1 MERIKGLKNLTNQ
14 QKGSLLAFIAVI
26 FITPDSL
33 FIRLSNVDTW
43 GLVFYRGIIPFFA
56 VFLGMLLIY
65 KLNFFKILF
74 NSGYHGIIYIG
85 TFSITNITFVV
96 SIQNTNV
103 ANTLVMIATAPML
116 SAILGS
122 IFLKEPPDKKTWI
135 SIIITFFA
143 IIYIFNDSLKLG
155 NFYGDIL
162 GFITAIGLA
171 VGAVTIRSAKTKN
184 LVPAAVIGK
193 LFVATFALFFIESF
207 ILEDKDLIIVP
218 LMCILCVAIPFV
230 LVTIAPRFIP
240 AAEVNLFFLLE
251 TIIGPIWVWLI
262 IKEQP
267 SIETLQGGLV
277 IITTIAIHSYLKL
290 KNS

>member
-1 MERIKGLKNLTNQ
+1 MKNLSDQ
-14 QKGSLLAFIAVI
+14 QKGSLMAFVAVM

-43 GLVFYRGIIPFFA
+43 GLVFYRGIIPFVT

-85 TFSITNITFVV
+85 TFSLTNITFVV

-116 SAILGS
+116 SAILGA

-135 SIIITFFA
+135 SIIITFLA
-143 IIYIFNDSLKLG
+143 IIYIFFDSLKLG
-155 NFYGDIL
+155 NIYGDIL
-162 GFITAIGLA
+162 GFITALGLA
-171 VGAVTIRSAKTKN
+171 VGAVTVRSAKSKN
-184 LVPAAVIGK
+184 LVPAAVVGK
-193 LFVATFALFFIESF
+193 LIVATFALFFIESF
-207 ILEDKDLIIVP
+207 ILMGKDLIIIP

-267 SIETLQGGLV
+267 SIETLQGGL
-277 IITTIAIHSYLKL
+277 IIIATIAIHSFLKL
-290 KNS
+290 RKS

>member
-1 MERIKGLKNLTNQ
+1 MKNLSDQ
-14 QKGSLLAFIAVI
+14 QKGSLMAFVAVM

-33 FIRLSNVDTW
+33 FIRLSNVETW
-43 GLVFYRGIIPFFA
+43 GLVFYRGIIPFFV
-56 VFLGMLLIY
+56 VFFGMLVIY

-74 NSGYHGIIYIG
+74 NSGYHGLIYII
-85 TFSITNITFVV
+85 TFSLTNITFVV

-103 ANTLVMIATAPML
+103 ANTLVMIATAPMI
-116 SAILGS
+116 SAILGA
-122 IFLKEPPDKKTWI
+122 IILKEPPDKKTWI
-135 SIIITFFA
+135 SIIITFLA
-143 IIYIFNDSLKLG
+143 IIYIFFDSLKLG

-162 GFITAIGLA
+162 GFVTALGLA
-171 VGAVTIRSAKTKN
+171 VGAVTVRSAKSKN
-184 LVPAAVIGK
+184 LVPSAVVGK
-193 LFVATFALFFIESF
+193 LLVATFALLFIESYVLIDRDLF
-207 ILEDKDLIIVP
+207 IIP
-218 LMCILCVAIPFV
+218 LMCIMCVAIPFV

-267 SIETLQGGLV
+267 SIETLQGGV
-277 IITTIAIHSYLKL
+277 IIITTIAIHSFLKL

>member
-1 MERIKGLKNLTNQ
+1 MKNFSDQ
-14 QKGSLLAFIAVI
+14 KKGSLLAFIAVL

-33 FIRLSNVDTW
+33 LIRLSNIDTW
-43 GLVFYRGIIPFFA
+43 GLVFYRGIIPFFT
-56 VFLGMLLIY
+56 VFLGMLIIY
-65 KLNFFKILF
+65 KINFFKLLLS
-74 NSGYHGIIYIG
+74 SGYHGLIYVG

-116 SAILGS
+116 SAILGA
-122 IFLKEPPDKKTWI
+122 IFLKEPPDKKTWA
-135 SIIITFFA
+135 SIIITFIA
-143 IIYIFNDSLKLG
+143 IIYIFFDPLKLG
-155 NFYGDIL
+155 NFFGDIL
-162 GFITAIGLA
+162 GFITAVGLA
-171 VGAVTIRSAKTKN
+171 VGAVTIRSAKSKN
-184 LVPAAVIGK
+184 LVPAAVVGK
-193 LFVATFALFFIESF
+193 LFVALFALIFIESYS
-207 ILEDKDLIIVP
+207 LIDNDIFIVP

-267 SIETLQGGLV
+267 SLETLQGGLI
-277 IITTIAIHSYLKL
+277 IITTIAIHSFLKI

>member
-1 MERIKGLKNLTNQ
+1 MRNLTDQ
-14 QKGSLLAFIAVI
+14 QKGSLMAFVAVM

-43 GLVFYRGIIPFFA
+43 GLVFYRGIIPFFT

-65 KLNFFKILF
+65 KLNFFKILL
-74 NSGYHGIIYIG
+74 NSGYYGIIYIG

-103 ANTLVMIATAPML
+103 ANTLVMIATAPMI
-116 SAILGS
+116 SAILGA
-122 IFLKEPPDKKTWI
+122 IFLREPPDKKTWI
-135 SIIITFFA
+135 SIIITFLA
-143 IIYIFNDSLKLG
+143 IVYIFFDSIKLG
-155 NFYGDIL
+155 KFYGDIL
-162 GFITAIGLA
+162 GFITALGLA

-207 ILEDKDLIIVP
+207 VLIDKDLLIIP

-267 SIETLQGGLV
+267 SIETLQGGFV
-277 IITTIAIHSYLKL
+277 IIITIAIHSYLKL
-290 KNS
+290 KKS

>member
-1 MERIKGLKNLTNQ
+1 MKNLTDQ
-14 QKGSLLAFIAVI
+14 QKGSLMAFVAVM

-43 GLVFYRGIIPFFA
+43 GLVFYRGIIPFFT
-56 VFLGMLLIY
+56 VLLGMLLIY
-65 KLNFFKILF
+65 KLSFFKILF
-74 NSGYHGIIYIG
+74 NSGYHGLIYIG
-85 TFSITNITFVV
+85 TFSLTNITFVV

-116 SAILGS
+116 SAILGA
-122 IFLKEPPDKKTWI
+122 IFLKEPPDKKTWT
-135 SIIITFFA
+135 SILITFLA
-143 IIYIFNDSLKLG
+143 IIYIFFDSLKLG

-162 GFITAIGLA
+162 GFVTALGLAIGA
-171 VGAVTIRSAKTKN
+171 VVIRSAKTKN
-184 LVPAAVIGK
+184 LVPAAVVGK

-207 ILEDKDLIIVP
+207 ALMNNDIFIVP

-251 TIIGPIWVWLI
+251 TIIGPVWVWLI

-267 SIETLQGGLV
+267 SIETLQGGA
-277 IITTIAIHSYLKL
+277 IIIATIAIHSFMKL
-290 KNS
+290 RNS

>member
-1 MERIKGLKNLTNQ
+1 MKNLSDQ
-14 QKGSLLAFIAVI
+14 QKGSLMAFIAVM

-43 GLVFYRGIIPFFA
+43 GLVFYRGIIPFFT

-65 KLNFFKILF
+65 KLSFFKILF
-74 NSGYHGIIYIG
+74 NSGYHGLIYVG
-85 TFSITNITFVV
+85 TFSLTNITFVV

-103 ANTLVMIATAPML
+103 ANTLVMIATAPMI
-116 SAILGS
+116 SAILGA

-135 SIIITFFA
+135 SIIITFLA
-143 IIYIFNDSLKLG
+143 IIYIFFDSLKLG

-162 GFITAIGLA
+162 GFVTALGLAIGA
-171 VGAVTIRSAKTKN
+171 VVIRSAKTKN
-184 LVPAAVIGK
+184 LVPAAVVGK

-207 ILEDKDLIIVP
+207 ALKNNDIVIVP

-267 SIETLQGGLV
+267 SIETLQGGA
-277 IITTIAIHSYLKL
+277 IIIITIAIHSFMKL
-290 KNS
+290 RNS

>member
-1 MERIKGLKNLTNQ
+1 MKHLTDQ
-14 QKGSLLAFIAVI
+14 QKGSLMAFVAVM

-43 GLVFYRGIIPFFA
+43 GLVFYRGIIPFFT
-56 VFLGMLLIY
+56 VLLGMLLIY
-65 KLNFFKILF
+65 KLSFFKILF
-74 NSGYHGIIYIG
+74 NSGYHGLIYIG
-85 TFSITNITFVV
+85 TFSLTNITFVV

-116 SAILGS
+116 SAILGA
-122 IFLKEPPDKKTWI
+122 IFLKEPPDKKTWT
-135 SIIITFFA
+135 SIVITFLA
-143 IIYIFNDSLKLG
+143 IIYIFFDSLKLG

-162 GFITAIGLA
+162 GFVTALGLAIGA
-171 VGAVTIRSAKTKN
+171 VVIRSAKTKN
-184 LVPAAVIGK
+184 LVPAAVVGK

-207 ILEDKDLIIVP
+207 VLENKDLIIVP

-251 TIIGPIWVWLI
+251 TIIGLIWVWMI

-267 SIETLQGGLV
+267 SVETLYGGAV
-277 IITTIAIHSYLKL
+277 IIITIATHSFLKL
-290 KNS
+290 RNS

>member
-1 MERIKGLKNLTNQ
+1 MRNLTDQ
-14 QKGSLLAFIAVI
+14 QKGSLMAFVAVM

-43 GLVFYRGIIPFFA
+43 GLVFYRGIIPFFT

-65 KLNFFKILF
+65 KLSFFNILF
-74 NSGYHGIIYIG
+74 KSGYKGIIYIG
-85 TFSITNITFVV
+85 TFSLTNITFVV

-103 ANTLVMIATAPML
+103 ANTLVMIATAPMI
-116 SAILGS
+116 SAILGA

-135 SIIITFFA
+135 SIMITFLA
-143 IIYIFNDSLKLG
+143 IVYIFFDSIKLG

-184 LVPAAVIGK
+184 LVPAAVVGK

-207 ILEDKDLIIVP
+207 VLIDRDLLIIP

>member
-1 MERIKGLKNLTNQ
+1 MKNLNDQ
-14 QKGSLLAFIAVI
+14 QKGSLLAFVAVM

-33 FIRLSNVDTW
+33 FIRLSNLDTW
-43 GLVFYRGIIPFFA
+43 GLVFYRGIIPFFT
-56 VFLGMLLIY
+56 VFFGMMMIY
-65 KLNFFKILF
+65 RINFFKILLK
-74 NSGYHGIIYIG
+74 SGYQGIIYII
-85 TFSITNITFVV
+85 TFSITNVTFVV

-103 ANTLVMIATAPML
+103 ANTLVMVATAPML

-122 IFLKEPPDKKTWI
+122 VFLKEHADKKTWI
-135 SIIITFFA
+135 SIIITLCA
-143 IIYIFNDSLKLG
+143 IIYIFFDSLKLG

-171 VGAVTIRSAKTKN
+171 VGAVTIRSAKSKN
-184 LVPAAVIGK
+184 LVPAAVVGK
-193 LFVATFALFFIESF
+193 LLVAIFALVFIENF
-207 ILEDKDLIIVP
+207 ALIDNDLIIVP
-218 LMCILCVAIPFV
+218 IMCIMCVAIPFV

-267 SIETLQGGLV
+267 SLETLIGGLV
-277 IITTIAIHSYLKL
+277 IITTIAFHSFLKL

>member
-1 MERIKGLKNLTNQ
+1 MRNFSDQK
-14 QKGSLLAFIAVI
+14 KGSLLAFIAVL

-33 FIRLSNVDTW
+33 LIRLSNIDTW
-43 GLVFYRGIIPFFA
+43 GLVFYRGIIPFFT
-56 VFLGMLLIY
+56 VFLGMLIIY
-65 KLNFFKILF
+65 KINFFKLLLS
-74 NSGYHGIIYIG
+74 SGYHGLIYVG

-116 SAILGS
+116 SAILGA
-122 IFLKEPPDKKTWI
+122 IFLKEPPDKKTWA
-135 SIIITFFA
+135 SIIITFIA
-143 IIYIFNDSLKLG
+143 IIYIFFDSLKLG
-155 NFYGDIL
+155 NFFGDIL
-162 GFITAIGLA
+162 GFITAVGLA
-171 VGAVTIRSAKTKN
+171 VGAVTIRSAKSKN
-184 LVPAAVIGK
+184 LVPAAVVGK
-193 LFVATFALFFIESF
+193 LFVALFALIFIESYS
-207 ILEDKDLIIVP
+207 LIDNDIFIVP

-240 AAEVNLFFLLE
+240 AAEVNLLFLLE

-267 SIETLQGGLV
+267 SLETLQGGLI
-277 IITTIAIHSYLKL
+277 IITTIAIHSFLKI

>member
-1 MERIKGLKNLTNQ
+1 MKNLTDQ
-14 QKGSLLAFIAVI
+14 QKGSLLAFVAVM

-33 FIRLSNVDTW
+33 FIRLSNIDTW
-43 GLVFYRGIIPFFA
+43 GLVFYRGIIPFFV
-56 VFLGMLLIY
+56 VFFGMILIY
-65 KLNFFKILF
+65 RLNFFKILMT
-74 NSGYHGIIYIG
+74 SGIHGIIYVI

-122 IFLKEPPDKKTWI
+122 IFLKEPPDKKTLI
-135 SIIITFFA
+135 SIIITFLSV
-143 IIYIFNDSLKLG
+143 IYIFFDSLKLG

-171 VGAVTIRSAKTKN
+171 VGAVTIRSAKSKN
-184 LVPAAVIGK
+184 LVPAAVVGK
-193 LFVATFALFFIESF
+193 LLVATFALLFVENFALINQ
-207 ILEDKDLIIVP
+207 DLIIVP

-251 TIIGPIWVWLI
+251 TIIGPIWVWLV

-267 SIETLQGGLV
+267 SFETLLGGIV
-277 IITTIAIHSYLKL
+277 IIITIGIHSFLKL
-290 KNS
+290 RNA